1 MKADDKKA
9 LDNFCEELE
18 KIYGDGV
25 VADSY
30 FGAIYEERHRIKRN
44 IDNDFDPFLMV
55 YVANEVHDTL
65 RERYKDLECSFKDLK
80 VRDAEKLDRILELE
94 QYDVR
99 WLSKE
104 RERILKDLK
113 SIENLLGL

>member
-9 LDNFCEELE
+9 FDNFCSELE
-18 KIYGDGV
+18 SIYGDGV

-30 FGAIYEERHRIKRN
+30 FGAIYEERNRIKRN

-55 YVANEVHDTL
+55 YVASEVYETL
-65 RERYKDLECSFKDLK
+65 RERYKDLEDAFKDLK
-80 VRDAEKLDRILELE
+80 VRDAEKLSKILELE

-113 SIENLLGL
+113 SIESLLGL